1 MKLSKYPN
9 LVQKEI
15 LDNMKYSDLFL
26 LSFVSKNMKNIIKS
40 SQAARFKSISRIV
53 YNMQN
58 TNYRTIYIPL
68 GSSEEVIMKSWD
80 ISEMSNNDYFQL
92 KVSGEIINFRSSRH
106 HFPIANFHQSDRES
120 VFESIHNYFLDF
132 FGYTVKYQWIAN
144 NYMLYFPQLPSLSL
158 ILKFWKA
165 GGDKRYIKKLE
176 HSISSSPIME
186 HIELTFWESTA
197 TLNAESKFYQAESIR
212 IFQDNPTVPVNLGC
226 FQGKR
231 AFFTCNQGRI
241 SDLSEFV
248 NRWKSGEAFQNLE
261 HLEIV
266 INHPDYPLN
275 GVLDAIGVKYIDA
288 TKIPPTHT
296 LPKVYFECGHKRN
309 TDPIIS
315 HTYVVRETDNR
326 VASISI
332 ERKTFSFGV
341 WNKTEE
347 EFLAMVK

>member
-1 MKLSKYPN
+1 
-9 LVQKEI
+9 
-15 LDNMKYSDLFL
+15 
-26 LSFVSKNMKNIIKS
+26 MKNIIKS